1 MSELA
6 ADLDYVFAW
15 RWLLPK
21 FKTGATGLV
30 LADKSSSEH
39 FLTALSLRTPAS
51 VNEAPLLVVIDA
63 HFVLTNPL
71 VFHPEI
77 VAGADTVVVY
87 GTDSAVAQV
96 SKQLKLDRDVMRNYG
111 LIPPGFP
118 RVVVPLGNQ
127 VSTLSG
133 LGLHRPGRR
142 LAKLAVAGLK
152 LLARLGFVWPLKRSR
167 LLIVS
172 HRSSRPALLESI
184 EGISVDGHDFALY
197 LGVAG
202 SARKTI
208 ALPVGKTVPQWIIKS
223 AELPAARS
231 KLANEARMLGELANT
246 ALAECVPSLHSFH
259 SSARASVL
267 VQQYF
272 RASTKNGSNLDA
284 AVREFLTNAAGI
296 GTTQIPIKD
305 FIASQIS
312 LPTEIAE
319 IPEDRIAKA
328 AVLLSKCAVKFS
340 EILIPIGFT
349 HGDFAPWNCLL
360 EKTGLRVF
368 DWEDGSS
375 EGLFIGD
382 AFSYVVMQRLLL
394 RQDRN
399 AVRIANEAVG
409 FAKSI
414 YTSQDIGVEQV
425 EACFVIWCL
434 SRIDYPFGEIYPEM
448 ANYLLNT
455 TK

>member
-1 MSELA
+1 MSDSSA
-6 ADLDYVFAW
+6 SLDYFFGW
-15 RWLLPK
+15 RWLLPTTK
-21 FKTGATGLV
+21 PGSPGV
-30 LADKSSSEH
+30 VIADKRSSE
-39 FLTALSLRTPAS
+39 FLLAALSLRPPAS
-51 VNEAPLLVVIDA
+51 GDEAPLLVVIDA
-63 HFVLTNPL
+63 DLVLANPE
-71 VFHPEI
+71 VFNPK
-77 VAGADTVVVY
+77 VMSGADTIVAY
-87 GTDSAVAQV
+87 GTDSAVTRVAKYLTPDQHET
-96 SKQLKLDRDVMRNYG
+96 RIYG
-111 LIPPGFP
+111 LIPPSSP
-118 RVVVPLGNQ
+118 RVVVPLGDQ
-127 VSTLSG
+127 SSTLFG
-133 LGLHRPGRR
+133 LGLHRPGRS
-142 LAKLAVAGLK
+142 LAKLAVMGLK
-152 LLARLGFVWPLKRSR
+152 VLARLGFVWPLRRSR
-167 LLIVS
+167 LLIAS
-172 HRSSRPALLESI
+172 GRSARPALLETNKAI
-184 EGISVDGHDFALY
+184 TVDGQDFALY

-259 SSARASVL
+259 SSASASVL

-296 GTTQIPIKD
+296 GTSQIPIKD

-312 LPTEIAE
+312 LPTEKAE
-319 IPEDRIAKA
+319 ISEDRIAKA

-382 AFSYVVMQRLLL
+382 AFNYVVMQRLLL

-414 YTSQDIGVEQV
+414 YGSQDIGVEQV